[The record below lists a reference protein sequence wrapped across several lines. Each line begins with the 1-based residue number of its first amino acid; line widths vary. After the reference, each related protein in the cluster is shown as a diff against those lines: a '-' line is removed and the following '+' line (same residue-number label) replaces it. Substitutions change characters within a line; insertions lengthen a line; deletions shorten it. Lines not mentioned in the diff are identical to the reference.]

1 MGGDE
6 CSGGNRALLTDT
18 SMLTLE
24 RLENIS
30 QLSFSSSFPFVK
42 PKIHSV
48 ILTFFT
54 RCRGVFCFLKLV
66 LSCRSLPL
74 KKKKHSKNKKKHH
87 EIQRFGRPCTETY
100 SVCGL
105 GEQRI
110 KIGGNW
116 IKRIRKIT
124 LTY

>member
-54 RCRGVFCFLKLV
+54 RCRGFLFFEISFV
-66 LSCRSLPL
+66 MPLSPF
-74 KKKKHSKNKKKHH
+74 KKKN
-87 EIQRFGRPCTETY
+87 
-100 SVCGL
+100 
-105 GEQRI
+105 
-110 KIGGNW
+110 
-116 IKRIRKIT
+116 IRKT
-124 LTY
+124 KRSTTRFRGSVDLVPRHTQYVG

>member
-54 RCRGVFCFLKLV
+54 RCRGFLFFEISFV
-66 LSCRSLPL
+66 MPLSPF
-74 KKKKHSKNKKKHH
+74 KKKKTFEKQKEAPRDS
-87 EIQRFGRPCTETY
+87 EVR
-100 SVCGL
+100 
-105 GEQRI
+105 
-110 KIGGNW
+110 
-116 IKRIRKIT
+116 
-124 LTY
+124 